1 MAGFMSCHCN
11 VRMEIMRK
19 AYIAGNWK
27 MNMTPSKGA
36 AFACELAKA
45 AKEAGADVKI
55 MVAPPFVTIP
65 AVVEALKG
73 SDIIVAAQNMND
85 HKSGAY
91 TGEVA
96 PEMLKDLGVSTV
108 ILGHSER
115 RSYYGESDEFINR
128 KVLLA
133 IEEGMD
139 VVLCVGETLEERE
152 AGKLEEVLSTQL
164 SGDLK
169 DVSAEAMSHI
179 TIAYEPV
186 WAIGTGKTAT
196 PEDAD
201 SAHAFIRSFVA
212 KLYSSDIAENL
223 IIQYGGSVNA
233 SNVKALMAKENI
245 DGALVGGASLSV
257 EKFLP
262 IITYNK

>member
-1 MAGFMSCHCN
+1 
-11 VRMEIMRK
+11 
-19 AYIAGNWK
+19 

-36 AFACELAKA
+36 QFAKDLAEAA
-45 AKEAGADVKI
+45 AKAGADVKI
-55 MVAPPFVTIP
+55 MIAPPFVTIP
-65 AVVEALKG
+65 AVAEAVKG
-73 SDIIVAAQNMND
+73 TGIIVAAQNMND
-85 HKSGAY
+85 HTSGAY

-96 PEMLKDLGVSTV
+96 PDMLKDLGVNTV

-115 RSYYGESDEFINR
+115 RTYYKESDEFINK

-133 IEEGMD
+133 IQEGMD

-152 AGKLEEVLSTQL
+152 AGKLEQVLSTQL
-164 SGDLK
+164 EGDLK
-169 DVSAEAMSHI
+169 DVSAADMKHI
-179 TIAYEPV
+179 TVAYEPV

-201 SAHAFIRSFVA
+201 SAHAFIRGKIA
-212 KLYSSDIAENL
+212 EMYSSDIAENL

-262 IITYNK
+262 ILTFNK

>member
-1 MAGFMSCHCN
+1 
-11 VRMEIMRK
+11 
-19 AYIAGNWK
+19 
-27 MNMTPSKGA
+27 MTPSKGA
-36 AFACELAKA
+36 QFAKDLAEAA
-45 AKEAGADVKI
+45 AKAGADVKI
-55 MVAPPFVTIP
+55 MIAPPFVTIP
-65 AVVEALKG
+65 AVAEAVKG
-73 SDIIVAAQNMND
+73 TGIIVAAQNMND
-85 HKSGAY
+85 HTSGAY

-96 PEMLKDLGVSTV
+96 PDMLKDLGVNTV

-115 RSYYGESDEFINR
+115 RTYYKESDEFINK

-133 IEEGMD
+133 IQEGMD

-152 AGKLEEVLSTQL
+152 AGKLEQVLSTQL
-164 SGDLK
+164 EGDLK
-169 DVSAEAMSHI
+169 DVSAADMKHI
-179 TIAYEPV
+179 TVAYEPV

-201 SAHAFIRSFVA
+201 SAHAFIRGKIA
-212 KLYSSDIAENL
+212 EMYSSDIAENL

-262 IITYNK
+262 ILTFNK